1 MAGKGKSHFGQGN
14 QQKYV
19 KDCRNLLRRTYWLIH
34 FLPKFDLCGKSTLLP
49 IILTPKINKNMEEN
63 KVELFIMIKGK
74 YFRNY
79 QLPEIRDRMK
89 KADASTQAVI
99 QTLDFKEPTIML
111 VVSILVGQLGIDRF
125 MVGDTGLGILKLIT
139 CGGLGIWTIVDWFLI
154 MGITKDKNMEKLQPF
169 LY

>member
-1 MAGKGKSHFGQGN
+1 
-14 QQKYV
+14 
-19 KDCRNLLRRTYWLIH
+19 
-34 FLPKFDLCGKSTLLP
+34 
-49 IILTPKINKNMEEN
+49 MEEN